1 MLVMRL
7 IIPTALAI
15 ADKKNTHNAMFY
27 FITPPMARIQKHGI
41 KIIFLQAL
49 VAMLGS
55 LYYGFFGDP
64 VVNMTTGEFFS
75 RANGLTPCV
84 WCWYA
89 RICMYPIVLVSAV
102 WLWKKTRDA
111 IDYILPLA
119 LVWTAV
125 EIYQVA
131 QIYIPQI
138 RGMCS
143 RDVPC
148 FIPSVNYFGRLTIP
162 LMCLIAFIVILI
174 VGCAIK
180 AANKKAL

>member
-1 MLVMRL
+1 ML
-7 IIPTALAI
+7 
-15 ADKKNTHNAMFY
+15 
-27 FITPPMARIQKHGI
+27 RIQKHGL
-41 KIIFLQAL
+41 KIIFAQAL
-49 VAMLGS
+49 IAMLWS
-55 LYYGFFGDP
+55 LYYGFYGDP
-64 VVNMTTGEFFS
+64 VANMVTKDFFN

-84 WCWYA
+84 RCWYA

-111 IDYILPLA
+111 VDYVLPLA
-119 LVWTAV
+119 IVWTIV

-162 LMCLIAFIVILI
+162 LMCLIAFVVIL
-174 VGCAIK
+174 VVALLIK
-180 AANKKAL
+180 KANKNAL